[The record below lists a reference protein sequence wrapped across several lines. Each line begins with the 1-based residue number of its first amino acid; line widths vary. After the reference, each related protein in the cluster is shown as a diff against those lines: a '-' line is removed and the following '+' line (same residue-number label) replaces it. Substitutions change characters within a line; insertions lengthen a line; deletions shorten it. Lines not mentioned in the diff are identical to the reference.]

1 MTFLFL
7 IMTVM
12 GVGNAWAQTY
22 HTEEYDYD
30 GDGVEETYNVVY
42 LTVGGT
48 NGNGNSSTTPVN
60 SWANAYKKLPNYT
73 GTTDSDRD
81 EAWNHNII
89 VVQNTNTALIQIDET
104 IAKGNGTQGIP
115 ATITGVWPWTTEKT
129 TAANVTKN
137 GGMVTMHNH
146 VDPTSTSSNKPT
158 RIGADTKFKYI
169 RFGGQSNCF
178 LSMYL
183 HDCTFDVGCSM
194 NISGDLVPSNG
205 ALKIGSTT
213 RKAPD
218 MQVFLFA
225 NTYTFST
232 STTDGGFN
240 DLMKKPVTLTIKS
253 GKFGRILSN
262 RVTGVS
268 DSYFKSRYVVGNP
281 NNPLTCIV
289 NVDIDPEK
297 KGKEWHGNKD
307 YPDDIAFLC
316 AGMTQGAEYADVQ
329 FNIKRGKI
337 TTLVG
342 AMQGNTVNTS
352 SASLSNSS
360 YFGRTE
366 TNILAENDND
376 VTIYRYYAACFGRM
390 TKDQKGTANAAFYGK
405 STLNMYGGT
414 IENGAYVSAGGVSG
428 LVSPYNP
435 NDYTND
441 KYIPYA
447 DNSAAYTNYPYMG
460 VHYQAYDKNKTMV
473 HVKSMLHRNVG
484 EEPEDIDLSE
494 TVTQMNIYGGVVR
507 GGVFGGSYGFSP
519 ELMVDY
525 AMEKGGA
532 IWGETNVNIYGGH
545 IYDGVYG
552 GGEGSS
558 NFYNL
563 ATAANRDKF
572 TTVATVYGNTNV
584 NIYGGTIEGGIYG
597 GGKGLD
603 AQEAGKKVTITT
615 TNGTDPVTKDITTV
629 ANEFLDIAKVYGAT
643 NVVIDPKIL
652 KDRALWADPTVPE
665 FTGPDEYWTF
675 TGNIYGGG
683 ALGAVEGNTNVIIKG
698 GNITGN
704 VFAGGLGED
713 GHADK
718 AKVIGDTEANIQ
730 GGTQG
735 DEYAVYGGAQMA
747 LVDGNTAVILQGGT
761 VGDAY
766 GGGLGT
772 NTMAANVT
780 CDATVQ
786 LGSDDGT
793 TASKVLGSI
802 FGANNLNGTPQGH
815 VKVHVLKTTPRDG
828 QGADGYDVAAVYGG
842 GNLAAYEP
850 TNANEFAEVLIEN
863 CDNSIEYVY
872 GGGNAAPV
880 PATQVTINGA
890 NAIDNAFAGGNGAG
904 ADNPGADIGY
914 KGFFSSGAA
923 TEYGTG
929 IATINV
935 QGGTIHH
942 VYGGSNTLGYIKD
955 HAVVNVNAA
964 GTCPMDVAEL
974 YGGGKMAPGKA
985 AQINITCTGEGKID
999 NVYGGAHMADLTGD
1013 ITLNINGGNIGN
1025 AFGGNNESGTI
1036 NGAITVNVN
1045 WDTDACGTNSLN
1057 NVYGGGNLA
1066 SYTTPVG
1073 KVGPTVNLI
1082 NGTISGSAFGGG
1094 LGKTA
1099 IVTGNPK
1106 VYLNGAIVVN
1116 DIYGGG
1122 DAANVIGTANVQVDK
1137 GTVKDVYGG
1146 GNAADV
1152 NNTDVV
1158 INGGEV
1164 TMAFAGGHGDKIAEP
1179 QKAANVN
1186 GDAHLT
1192 IHGGTVAKAFAG
1204 SNSKGTI
1211 TGSQLVTIVK
1221 DAYALAELHVA
1232 EVYGGG
1238 NQADG
1243 KAGTFDIGCTGSDTE
1258 GIGDLFGGAREAN
1271 ITGNV
1276 AFSIEGGKINRIFGG
1291 NNVSGNVAGSIQVNI
1306 AEDKEKYDCGL
1317 HVGYVYGGGQ
1327 DAAYTPTTPG
1337 AYPEVNI
1344 IGGNI
1349 AHDVFG
1355 GGLGATAIVTSNP
1368 TVTISGGS
1376 VGNNV
1381 FGGGSLAETE
1391 GNPTVNVSGGTVT
1404 HDVYGGGA
1412 LADVNGNTTVN
1423 LTSGAVGSAYGGA
1436 LGSAEVAAKVN
1447 GDTYVHL
1454 DGSKVTETGIFG
1466 ANNLN
1471 GTPTGHVKVHVT
1483 RTTPR
1488 DGFEY
1493 AVPAVYGGGNLSA
1506 YVPTNTE
1513 DFAEVLIEN
1522 CDNSI
1527 EYVYG
1532 GGNAAPVPATKVTI
1546 YGANAINHA
1555 FAGGNGAGQ
1564 SEDPDAPNYNPGA
1577 DVGFKGYYSQGSR
1590 EEYGTGTAQI
1600 TVYGGTVNNVY
1611 GGSNTL
1617 GYIRTSTKVE
1627 IDDVP
1632 DDYEGN
1638 HCTLNVG
1645 TVHGGGNEAEL
1656 FCPTEVI
1663 LGCSDGADVIFGG
1676 ANNADINGDVTMT
1689 LRSGT
1694 YGKVFGGNNQG
1705 GCVKGKITINID
1717 ETGCEPVMIG
1727 ELYCCG
1733 SYAPYSVYGYN
1744 DDGTC
1749 KTSGTALYDDP
1760 EINLISFTRIG
1771 KVFGGGLGETATL
1784 YGNTHVN
1791 VNPITGIFAGNDVQP
1806 IYVLDENDER
1816 KSTSAATTLPLGVTR
1831 KNDTTIHIANEVG
1844 SIGSIYGGGN
1854 AGAVYGNTNVKIAC
1868 DMDKNKHVSGADTTT
1883 EKDVAVNITGNVFGG
1898 GNEAIVSGNTNVTI
1912 GKE

>member
-1 MTFLFL
+1 MNRIHYIYNIVLLFL
-7 IMTVM
+7 LGTAVPLH
-12 GVGNAWAQTY
+12 AQT
-22 HTEEYDYD
+22 
-30 GDGVEETYNVVY
+30 
-42 LTVGGT
+42 
-48 NGNGNSSTTPVN
+48 
-60 SWANAYKKLPNYT
+60 
-73 GTTDSDRD
+73 
-81 EAWNHNII
+81 I
-89 VVQNTNTALIQIDET
+89 
-104 IAKGNGTQGIP
+104 
-115 ATITGVWPWTTEKT
+115 
-129 TAANVTKN
+129 
-137 GGMVTMHNH
+137 
-146 VDPTSTSSNKPT
+146 
-158 RIGADTKFKYI
+158 
-169 RFGGQSNCF
+169 
-178 LSMYL
+178 
-183 HDCTFDVGCSM
+183 
-194 NISGDLVPSNG
+194 
-205 ALKIGSTT
+205 
-213 RKAPD
+213 
-218 MQVFLFA
+218 
-225 NTYTFST
+225 
-232 STTDGGFN
+232 
-240 DLMKKPVTLTIKS
+240 
-253 GKFGRILSN
+253 
-262 RVTGVS
+262 
-268 DSYFKSRYVVGNP
+268 
-281 NNPLTCIV
+281 
-289 NVDIDPEK
+289 
-297 KGKEWHGNKD
+297 
-307 YPDDIAFLC
+307 
-316 AGMTQGAEYADVQ
+316 
-329 FNIKRGKI
+329 RGKI
-337 TTLVG
+337 YGGGQLATVD
-342 AMQGNTVNTS
+342 GNTKVQVNT
-352 SASLSNSS
+352 
-360 YFGRTE
+360 
-366 TNILAENDND
+366 
-376 VTIYRYYAACFGRM
+376 
-390 TKDQKGTANAAFYGK
+390 
-405 STLNMYGGT
+405 GT
-414 IENGAYVSAGGVSG
+414 IG
-428 LVSPYNP
+428 
-435 NDYTND
+435 D
-441 KYIPYA
+441 
-447 DNSAAYTNYPYMG
+447 
-460 VHYQAYDKNKTMV
+460 
-473 HVKSMLHRNVG
+473 G
-484 EEPEDIDLSE
+484 ESF
-494 TVTQMNIYGGVVR
+494 N
-507 GGVFGGSYGFSP
+507 GGVFGGGLGEP
-519 ELMVDY
+519 TVVTGNVDVIIG
-525 AMEKGGA
+525 KTGA
-532 IWGETNVNIYGGH
+532 AQDAVGPTING
-545 IYDGVYG
+545 DVYG
-552 GGEGSS
+552 GSA
-558 NFYNL
+558 L
-563 ATAANRDKF
+563 
-572 TTVATVYGNTNV
+572 GNTNCSAELV
-584 NIYGGTIEGGIYG
+584 ATADKTTSVDLNAGTINGSMYGGALGQKNGVGGATKDVAANVYGLDSVRVNGGIVQRRDGDAVGSYSGGIYG
-597 GGKGLD
+597 
-603 AQEAGKKVTITT
+603 
-615 TNGTDPVTKDITTV
+615 
-629 ANEFLDIAKVYGAT
+629 
-643 NVVIDPKIL
+643 
-652 KDRALWADPTVPE
+652 
-665 FTGPDEYWTF
+665 
-675 TGNIYGGG
+675 
-683 ALGAVEGNTNVIIKG
+683 
-698 GNITGN
+698 
-704 VFAGGLGED
+704 
-713 GHADK
+713 
-718 AKVIGDTEANIQ
+718 
-730 GGTQG
+730 
-735 DEYAVYGGAQMA
+735 
-747 LVDGNTAVILQGGT
+747 
-761 VGDAY
+761 
-766 GGGLGT
+766 
-772 NTMAANVT
+772 
-780 CDATVQ
+780 C
-786 LGSDDGT
+786 
-793 TASKVLGSI
+793 
-802 FGANNLNGTPQGH
+802 NNLNGSPQNTVNVDIYRH
-815 VKVHVLKTTPRDG
+815 NTQKAVEEKYTLF
-828 QGADGYDVAAVYGG
+828 AVYGG
-842 GNLAAYEP
+842 GNQADYVAGTP
-850 TNANEFAEVLIEN
+850 NVTVHG
-863 CDNSIEYVY
+863 CDNSINYVY
-872 GGGNAAPV
+872 GGGNAAHLIYETDGV
-880 PATQVTINGA
+880 GDGNTNVIIWGCELIGNVFG
-890 NAIDNAFAGGNGAG
+890 GGNGQVQA
-904 ADNPGADIGY
+904 ANI
-914 KGFFSSGAA
+914 SGD
-923 TEYGTG
+923 T
-929 IATINV
+929 NV
-935 QGGTIHH
+935 KIYGGTIEN
-942 VYGGSNTLGYIKD
+942 VYGGSNTNGMIGG
-955 HAVVNVNAA
+955 VTNVYVLAQ
-964 GTCPMDVAEL
+964 GEGGGDVCTMAL
-974 YGGGKMAPGKA
+974 TNVYGGGNKA
-985 AQINITCTGEGKID
+985 AGKSGTVNIACTGDGTIN
-999 NVYGGAHMADLTGD
+999 NVYGGANMADLTGD
-1013 ITLNINGGNIGN
+1013 ITLNIHGGQIDNV
-1025 AFGGNNESGTI
+1025 FGGNNNSGKI
-1036 NGAITVNVN
+1036 NGAIIVNVD
-1045 WDTDACGTNSLN
+1045 WTTSDDACGKNRLD
-1057 NVYGGGNLA
+1057 NVYGGGNKA
-1066 SYTTPVG
+1066 SYYANGYTVNSDGSWVEKAIDPEYPIAY
-1073 KVGPTVNLI
+1073 GPIVNLI
-1082 NGTISGSAFGGG
+1082 NGTISKNVYGGG
-1094 LGKTA
+1094 LGETA
-1099 IVTGNPK
+1099 VVTGNPQ
-1106 VYLNGAIVVN
+1106 VNLIGATVTN
-1116 DIYGGG
+1116 DIFGGGDAAPVIGNPLINANYGSVKDIFAGGRGSTAVVSGDPKAYVNKTDEKTLTIVDVYGGG
-1122 DAANVIGTANVQVDK
+1122 DAANVVGTAGVKMDK
-1137 GTVKDVYGG
+1137 GTVNIIYGG

-1152 NNTDVV
+1152 TNTNVL
-1158 INGGEV
+1158 INGG
-1164 TMAFAGGHGDKIAEP
+1164 TTTWAFAGGHGNKDAKDGEGNPAPTE
-1179 QKAANVN
+1179 ANVT
-1186 GDAHLT
+1186 GDAVLT
-1192 IHGGTVAKAFAG
+1192 VHGGTIERVFAG

-1211 TGSQLVTIVK
+1211 TGEQLVTIVK
-1221 DAYALAELHVA
+1221 DANSLAELHVT

-1243 KAGTFDIGCTGSDTE
+1243 KAGTFDIGCTGSDSE

-1271 ITGNV
+1271 ITGDV
-1276 AFSIEGGKINRIFGG
+1276 AFTIEGGKIDRIFGG

-1368 TVTISGGS
+1368 VVNIQGGTIGD
-1376 VGNNV
+1376 NV

-1423 LTSGAVGSAYGGA
+1423 LTGGAVGGAYGGA

-1532 GGNAAPVPATKVTI
+1532 GGNAAPVPATKVLI
-1546 YGANAINHA
+1546 YGADAINHA

-1676 ANNADINGDVTMT
+1676 ANNADINGAVTMT

-1831 KNDTTIHIANEVG
+1831 KDDTTIHIANEVG